1 MMWCYC
7 GQSIE
12 NIEIPTVLK
21 ISKDNQTKEVKDE
34 VKEEVK
40 VIVEEKKEEV
50 KVIIDEKEK
59 KIEEEEKNK
68 DKYKCKI
75 YEFQSLYHLVLD
87 EPFNMIII
95 LGNEIIIEE
104 LKNINNYKKDKYEY
118 VLVDKNW
125 INECYK
131 TLNDQKIIYIK
142 KILLKQNC
150 PNMEF
155 FREISSNLIIENSDI
170 IMENSNIIIENS
182 DIIIENS
189 NIIVEDTYVF
199 SGNIESLVF
208 NPATIFL
215 NENINNKEDKLPN
228 ATEKLIE

>member
-1 MMWCYC
+1 MWCYC

-21 ISKDNQTKEVKDE
+21 ISIDNQTKEVKTEEVKVDVKVEE

-40 VIVEEKKEEV
+40 VIVDEKEEKIEE
-50 KVIIDEKEK
+50 EK
-59 KIEEEEKNK
+59 KIEDKNK

-75 YEFQSLYHLVLD
+75 YEFQSIYHLVLD

-104 LKNINNYKKDKYEY
+104 LKNKNNYKKDKYEY

-125 INECYK
+125 IDECYK
-131 TLNDQKIIYIK
+131 TLHDQKIIYIK

-150 PNMEF
+150 PNMEL
-155 FREISSNLIIENSDI
+155 FREINSSL
-170 IMENSNIIIENS
+170 IIENS

-189 NIIVEDTYVF
+189 NIIVEDTDVL
-199 SGNIESLVF
+199 SGNIESSVF
-208 NPATIFL
+208 NPATAFL
-215 NENINNKEDKLPN
+215 NENIKNKEDKLPN
-228 ATEKLIE
+228 AIEKLVELIR